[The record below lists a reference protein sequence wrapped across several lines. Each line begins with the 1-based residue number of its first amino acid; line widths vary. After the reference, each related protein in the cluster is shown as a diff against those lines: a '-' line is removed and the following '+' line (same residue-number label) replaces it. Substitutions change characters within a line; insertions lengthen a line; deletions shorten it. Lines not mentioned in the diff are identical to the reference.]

1 MTEVFQ
7 QLYIGCL
14 CLILG
19 SGFSGESAA
28 MFLNLQIPRLLRL
41 SVLVAGGLTAVGFAS
56 ERVQEEKVCVKKEA
70 TGERQKREHKTPS
83 VDGAREQARLL
94 HDALHSTLLIVHQ
107 KYYREDEKLPIP
119 SSVLDDVFEE
129 MQQTRN
135 IKFRWISVN
144 AEAMNIDHEPKT
156 EFEKQAAEA
165 LSSGKKEF
173 EQVEKGVYRHVGTIC
188 LPSQCLKCHMPNRRS
203 TATRFAGLIISLPV
217 SEK

>member
-1 MTEVFQ
+1 
-7 QLYIGCL
+7 
-14 CLILG
+14 
-19 SGFSGESAA
+19 
-28 MFLNLQIPRLLRL
+28 MFLNLQLPRLMIL
-41 SVLVAGGLTAVGFAS
+41 SVFVAGVLTAVGFAADG
-56 ERVQEEKVCVKKEA
+56 VKEEKACAEKKEQ
-70 TGERQKREHKTPS
+70 QKEAPKTIS
-83 VDGAREQARLL
+83 VEAAREQARLL
-94 HDALHSTLLIVHQ
+94 HDALHSTLLIVHR

-129 MQQTRN
+129 LQRTRN

-156 EFEKQAAEA
+156 EFEKQAAEV

-173 EQVEKGVYRHVGTIC
+173 EQVEKGIYRHVGTIC

-217 SEK
+217 NEK

>member
-1 MTEVFQ
+1 
-7 QLYIGCL
+7 
-14 CLILG
+14 
-19 SGFSGESAA
+19 
-28 MFLNLQIPRLLRL
+28 MFLNYNVSRLTLVTIVISGVL
-41 SVLVAGGLTAVGFAS
+41 SVSGFAEESVKGDKVS
-56 ERVQEEKVCVKKEA
+56 EKKAAADRAQKSNQKPVSVKEA
-70 TGERQKREHKTPS
+70 RG
-83 VDGAREQARLL
+83 QARLL
-94 HDALHSTLLIVHQ
+94 HEVLHSTLLIVHR

-129 MQQTRN
+129 MQQNRN

-156 EFEKQAAEA
+156 KFEKRAAEA

-173 EQVEKGVYRHVGTIC
+173 EQVEKGTYRHVGAIR

-203 TATRFAGLIISLPV
+203 TDTRFAGLIISLPV

>member
-1 MTEVFQ
+1 
-7 QLYIGCL
+7 
-14 CLILG
+14 
-19 SGFSGESAA
+19 
-28 MFLNLQIPRLLRL
+28 MFLNLQIPRLLSL
-41 SVLVAGGLTAVGFAS
+41 SLCVVGVLTAVGFAA
-56 ERVQEEKVCVKKEA
+56 EGVKEEKACAEKEVA
-70 TGERQKREHKTPS
+70 RAGLNGDQKS
-83 VDGAREQARLL
+83 VSIDAAREQARLL
-94 HDALHSTLLIVHQ
+94 HEALHSTLLIVHR

-119 SSVLDDVFEE
+119 SSVLDEVFEE
-129 MQQTRN
+129 MQRTRN

-156 EFEKQAAEA
+156 AFEKQAAEA

-173 EQVEKGVYRHVGTIC
+173 EQVEKGIYRHVGTIC

>member
-1 MTEVFQ
+1 
-7 QLYIGCL
+7 
-14 CLILG
+14 
-19 SGFSGESAA
+19 
-28 MFLNLQIPRLLRL
+28 MFLNSNLSRLAFVTLIV
-41 SVLVAGGLTAVGFAS
+41 SGFFAASGFAE
-56 ERVQEEKVCVKKEA
+56 ERVKEDKVSKKEA
-70 TGERQKREHKTPS
+70 TARATQKVDQKPVS
-83 VDGAREQARLL
+83 VKEARGQARLL
-94 HDALHSTLLIVHQ
+94 HEVLHSTLLIVHR

-129 MQQTRN
+129 MQQNRN

-156 EFEKQAAEA
+156 KFEKSAAEA

-173 EQVEKGVYRHVGTIC
+173 EQVEKGTYRHVGAIR

-203 TATRFAGLIISLPV
+203 TDTRFAGLIISLPV

>member
-1 MTEVFQ
+1 M
-7 QLYIGCL
+7 
-14 CLILG
+14 
-19 SGFSGESAA
+19 S
-28 MFLNLQIPRLLRL
+28 LNLQLPRLLCL
-41 SVLVAGGLTAVGFAS
+41 SVFVAGVLTVVGFAADG
-56 ERVQEEKVCVKKEA
+56 VKEEKACNDKEVA
-70 TGERQKREHKTPS
+70 GEGLKGDQRPLS
-83 VDGAREQARLL
+83 VNAAREQARLL
-94 HDALHSTLLIVHQ
+94 HDALHSTLLVVHR

-129 MQQTRN
+129 MQETRK
-135 IKFRWISVN
+135 ISFRWISVN

-203 TATRFAGLIISLPV
+203 TETRFAGLIISLPV

>member
-1 MTEVFQ
+1 
-7 QLYIGCL
+7 
-14 CLILG
+14 
-19 SGFSGESAA
+19 
-28 MFLNLQIPRLLRL
+28 MFLKWQIPRFLILLL
-41 SVLVAGGLTAVGFAS
+41 CVAGVLTAVGFAADG
-56 ERVQEEKVCVKKEA
+56 VKEEKACAEKEGVDEGRKGNPK
-70 TGERQKREHKTPS
+70 TGS
-83 VDGAREQARLL
+83 VEAAREQARLL
-94 HDALHSTLLIVHQ
+94 HDTLHSTLLIVHR

-129 MQQTRN
+129 MQRTRN

>member
-1 MTEVFQ
+1 M
-7 QLYIGCL
+7 I
-14 CLILG
+14 
-19 SGFSGESAA
+19 
-28 MFLNLQIPRLLRL
+28 LNLQIPRILIPFVCAAGVVTAAGFAADGGKEEKTRAEKETVSAEVAGQVQQSL
-41 SVLVAGGLTAVGFAS
+41 SVNA
-56 ERVQEEKVCVKKEA
+56 
-70 TGERQKREHKTPS
+70 
-83 VDGAREQARLL
+83 AREQARLL
-94 HDALHSTLLIVHQ
+94 HDALHSTLLIVHR

-129 MQQTRN
+129 MQRTRN

-156 EFEKQAAEA
+156 AFEKQAAEA

-173 EQVEKGVYRHVGTIC
+173 EQVEKGIYRHVGTIK

-217 SEK
+217 RQK